1 MAEVGDV
8 RLLHLSWREV
18 QRLTEEVAEMVRASG
33 FRPDVIIAVS
43 RGGFDP
49 ARILCDQLSVQRL
62 ASLQIEYYT
71 GVDQRSR
78 VPKIVFPL
86 NADIPDS
93 RALVV
98 DDVSDTGE
106 TLRAARDHVLG
117 RGVSEVKVATLHI
130 KPWSRFRPDYHA
142 EEVDAWV
149 VYPWEPRET
158 LLSMAGRLRG
168 EGLSP
173 SELRRR
179 LMEMGFSPDLVM
191 RLLRV
196 SSKT

>member
-1 MAEVGDV
+1 M
-8 RLLHLSWREV
+8 RLLHLRWEDI
-18 QRLTEEVAEMVRASG
+18 QRLVEEVAKRVRASG
-33 FRPDVIIAVS
+33 FRPDVVVAVS

-71 GVDQRSR
+71 GVDQRSK
-78 VPKIVFPL
+78 VPEIVFPL
-86 NADIPDS
+86 NADMPDA

-106 TLRAARDHVLG
+106 TLRVARDHLLG
-117 RGVSEVKVATLHI
+117 RGASEVRVATLHV
-130 KPWSRFRPDYHA
+130 KPWSSFRPDYHA
-142 EEVDAWV
+142 EEVDVWV
-149 VYPWEPRET
+149 VYPWESRET

-179 LMEMGFSPDLVM
+179 LMEMGFSPDLVTK
-191 RLLRV
+191 LLRV
-196 SSKT
+196 SLKT